1 MQITG
6 KLVQI
11 FDALTGTGK
20 NGEWKKRAFLLETE
34 GQYPKNLYIWT
45 WGDKIKLDGF
55 TLGLS
60 LKVDFDAESREFG
73 GKWYT
78 ELRAWRVEI
87 PIDDAKPFDVKPE
100 TFNDDQAPLT
110 ISDDDVLPF

>member
-6 KLVQI
+6 KLLQV
-11 FDALTGTGK
+11 FDAQTGTGK

-34 GQYPKNLYIWT
+34 GQYPKNLYIGT
-45 WGDKIKLDGF
+45 WGDKINLDGF
-55 TLGLS
+55 IAGQI
-60 LKVDFDAESREFG
+60 LKVDFDPESKEFN

-78 ELRAWRVEI
+78 ELRAWRVEV
-87 PIDDAKPFDVKPE
+87 PINDAKPFDVKPE
-100 TFNDDQAPLT
+100 TFNDDQAPLN